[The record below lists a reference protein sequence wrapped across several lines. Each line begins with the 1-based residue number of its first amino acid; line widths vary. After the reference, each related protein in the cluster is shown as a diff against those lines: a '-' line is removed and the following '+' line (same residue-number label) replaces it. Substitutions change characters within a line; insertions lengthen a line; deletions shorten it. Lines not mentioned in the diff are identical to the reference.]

1 MTYEE
6 AMKLSSELMGRIN
19 SLSQEDNRTIEKLYK
34 ESLKKEVRKCNCKD
48 KHRDALI
55 ETFTYLKRNKKMKE
69 KSKFVLKPGAVI
81 QVFGNPRVYTN
92 ENLTDDIA
100 KEYLTNNPGL
110 RTMFSVIP
118 DEFYESKS
126 RKGASK
132 ED

>member
-1 MTYEE
+1 M
-6 AMKLSSELMGRIN
+6 
-19 SLSQEDNRTIEKLYK
+19 
-34 ESLKKEVRKCNCKD
+34 
-48 KHRDALI
+48 
-55 ETFTYLKRNKKMKE
+55 
-69 KSKFVLKPGAVI
+69 I
-81 QVFGNPRVYTN
+81 QVFGDPRVYTN

-126 RKGASK
+126 RKGTSK

>member
-1 MTYEE
+1 
-6 AMKLSSELMGRIN
+6 
-19 SLSQEDNRTIEKLYK
+19 
-34 ESLKKEVRKCNCKD
+34 
-48 KHRDALI
+48 
-55 ETFTYLKRNKKMKE
+55 MKE

-81 QVFGNPRVYTN
+81 QVFGDPRVYTN

-118 DEFYESKS
+118 DEFYESKN
-126 RKGASK
+126 RKEASK